1 MSVRVYPISMSNIPN
16 MSVIYTVDLCSNRY
30 TAGFLDGMYACFLL
44 GLGAC
49 IYILIQRIH
58 SKEET
63 VPIVINVYTN
73 KDEEECCDCE
83 KEEEE
88 EEEEEAQEEEEE
100 EEAQEEEAQEEEAQ
114 EEEAQEEEA
123 QEETIQ
129 SEEQTPPS
137 AEIPEEKTTVVE

>member
-1 MSVRVYPISMSNIPN
+1 MSNIPN

-49 IYILIQRIH
+49 IYILIQRIN

-83 KEEEE
+83 EEEEE
-88 EEEEEAQEEEEE
+88 EEEEEAQEE
-100 EEAQEEEAQEEEAQ
+100 

-129 SEEQTPPS
+129 SEEQTSPS
-137 AEIPEEKTTVVE
+137 AEISEEQTTVVE

>member
-1 MSVRVYPISMSNIPN
+1 MSVRVYPIYIYMSNIPN

-49 IYILIQRIH
+49 IYILIQRIN

-83 KEEEE
+83 EEEEE

-100 EEAQEEEAQEEEAQ
+100 AQEE

-129 SEEQTPPS
+129 SEEQMPPS
-137 AEIPEEKTTVVE
+137 AEIPEEQTTVVE